1 MREIYKPI
9 NRVVLADRKNPELD
23 GRYQMRVT
31 LFGPS
36 GIYPKGRIST
46 RHSAF
51 WADENLAFMVA
62 RCTEWADCLPHS
74 DVMWL
79 NPEEIRLL
87 GSIMMT
93 ERFDGGQRCTFR
105 LLPRCHAYVDGSI
118 DLEKTGTLVQI
129 KKSLLKTRAN
139 VDLRGMQDVWAAIG
153 EAKFQCFPSEWL
165 QIELQTLFWN
175 RISLHNLVL
184 LRGIYALIKADMLAL
199 EYEFREEATI
209 NTFIALDA
217 SFELVLRHLKRF
229 GNPSPSSRD
238 AGAWLYR
245 TFDEPLGLS
254 YGENARYFEA
264 FYDQRIQTL
273 HPGSRLGDMP
283 FAPLAW
289 DDYSHLRRALPG
301 IFGFL
306 LTGRHTPEFLGLFQ
320 EAKNRTRQSSAQ

>member
-1 MREIYKPI
+1 MRETYRESRIA
-9 NRVVLADRKNPELD
+9 LANRKNPAID

-31 LFGPS
+31 LFQPS
-36 GIYPKGRIST
+36 GVYPKVKIST

-62 RCTEWADCLPHS
+62 RCTEWAGSLPHS

-87 GSIMMT
+87 GSMMMT
-93 ERFDGGQRCTFR
+93 ERFYGGQRCTFR
-105 LLPRCHAYVDGSI
+105 LLPRCHAYVDGCI
-118 DLEKTGTLVQI
+118 DLKKTGTLVQI
-129 KKSLLKTRAN
+129 KKLLLETRN
-139 VDLRGMQDVWAAIG
+139 HVDWGGMQNAWTAIG
-153 EAKFQCFPSEWL
+153 ETKFQCFPSDWL
-165 QIELQTLFWN
+165 QMEFQPLCWG
-175 RISLHNLVL
+175 RVSLHNMVL

-254 YGENARYFEA
+254 YGENSRYFEA

-289 DDYSHLRRALPG
+289 DDYSHLRSALPG

-306 LTGRHTPEFLGLFQ
+306 LTGRHTPEYLELFQ
-320 EAKNRTRQSSAQ
+320 EAKNRTGQSSVQ

>member
-1 MREIYKPI
+1 MRKSFRAINPI
-9 NRVVLADRKNPELD
+9 VLKNRKNRAID
-23 GRYQMRVT
+23 GRHQVRVT
-31 LFGPS
+31 LFRPS
-36 GIYPKGRIST
+36 GIYPKVRIST

-51 WADENLAFMVA
+51 WADETLAFMVA
-62 RCTEWADCLPHS
+62 RCTEWEDHLPHS

-87 GSIMMT
+87 GSLMMT
-93 ERFDGGQRCTFR
+93 ERFDGGQRSTFH
-105 LLPRCHAYVDGSI
+105 LFPRSHAYIDAGI
-118 DLEKTGTLVQI
+118 DLKKTGTLVEI
-129 KKSLLKTRAN
+129 KKSLLETRGHL
-139 VDLRGMQDVWAAIG
+139 DWREMQNAWATIG
-153 EAKFQCFPSEWL
+153 DTKFQCFPADWL
-165 QIELQTLFWN
+165 QMDILPLFWN
-175 RISLHNLVL
+175 RISLRNLVL

-217 SFELVLRHLKRF
+217 SFELVLRHLKQS
-229 GNPSPSSRD
+229 GTPSPSSRD
-238 AGAWLYR
+238 AGMWLYR

-264 FYDQRIQTL
+264 FYDQRIRTL

-289 DDYSHLRRALPG
+289 DDYSHLRSSLPG

-306 LTGRHTPEFLGLFQ
+306 LTRQYTPEFLELFQ
-320 EAKNRTRQSSAQ
+320 EAKRRAGQSLV